1 MPDDRLGER
10 PVAFVELTPD
20 ASELSLEE
28 VTSFLDDRGM
38 AVFKRPERLKTMKS
52 LPRTE
57 VGKIEKQA
65 LKERL
70 LASLGSD
77 EAES

>member
-1 MPDDRLGER
+1 
-10 PVAFVELTPD
+10 
-20 ASELSLEE
+20 
-28 VTSFLDDRGM
+28 M